1 MLAFFDELNPI
12 LHVGSGISH
21 NTHLAL
27 KLRYWH
33 YLATRR
39 GPDISSHGSK
49 PLFQQLDCNRDAPLS
64 NRLALVST
72 NERSSKKEIVLLD
85 LLFSIQFLNAKVRQ
99 GGNPSR
105 RPHTLTPRQ
114 GEQRD
119 QIRSRFKRS
128 HGCWTLHISF
138 LPFSL
143 QVRVWY
149 RLASFFAST

>member
-1 MLAFFDELNPI
+1 MLAFLDELNPN

-39 GPDISSHGSK
+39 GPDTSSHGSK

-72 NERSSKKEIVLLD
+72 KEQEGDRLVRPLVLDPVFECKGEAGRQPFTSASHTDTEARRAKRSDQISLQTISWLLD
-85 LLFSIQFLNAKVRQ
+85 PAHLFPPLL
-99 GGNPSR
+99 
-105 RPHTLTPRQ
+105 
-114 GEQRD
+114 
-119 QIRSRFKRS
+119 
-128 HGCWTLHISF
+128 
-138 LPFSL
+138 
-143 QVRVWY
+143 
-149 RLASFFAST
+149 LAG